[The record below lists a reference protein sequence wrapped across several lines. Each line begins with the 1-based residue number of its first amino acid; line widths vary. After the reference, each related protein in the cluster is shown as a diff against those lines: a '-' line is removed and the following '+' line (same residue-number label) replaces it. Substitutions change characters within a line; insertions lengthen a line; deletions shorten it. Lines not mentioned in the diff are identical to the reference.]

1 MATGKPVH
9 WEGGKLFP
17 CPYIFVT
24 VFLIDEVWY
33 VIWLVVTAGSMGV
46 IEMKCD
52 SLSLSDASRLE
63 ATLRCVSSLPSHVV
77 LLVSGPGM
85 EVVGA
90 ETLDLGWC
98 CSAASLH
105 QFHVLGC
112 CSGF

>member
-1 MATGKPVH
+1 MATGEPVH

-77 LLVSGPGM
+77 LLVSGPGK
-85 EVVGA
+85 EVGGA
-90 ETLDLGWC
+90 ETLDLGRC
-98 CSAASLH
+98 CSDASLH

>member
-1 MATGKPVH
+1 M
-9 WEGGKLFP
+9 FP

-63 ATLRCVSSLPSHVV
+63 ATMGCIHLFPHMSSL
-77 LLVSGPGM
+77 
-85 EVVGA
+85 
-90 ETLDLGWC
+90 
-98 CSAASLH
+98 
-105 QFHVLGC
+105 
-112 CSGF
+112 